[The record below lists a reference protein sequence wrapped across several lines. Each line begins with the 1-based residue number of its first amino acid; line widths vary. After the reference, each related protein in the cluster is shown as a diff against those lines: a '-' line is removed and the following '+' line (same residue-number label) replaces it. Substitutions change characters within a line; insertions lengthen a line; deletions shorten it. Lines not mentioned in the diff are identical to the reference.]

1 VGKSFDPSMKNHI
14 CSKAPA
20 GGNEMKR
27 KTPVLY
33 VISLFLAVTLC
44 LPSLTSAQSTTPGQN
59 HPQCPMKKFI
69 YKFFNITEEQQAALE
84 KVRQDT
90 HAAIKPYFE
99 QIKPLAEQLPETLLA
114 AEIDT
119 AKAEELFKGITD
131 IEAQILPIEA
141 DAKVQ
146 AAQILTAEQRAD
158 IKGVMTDV
166 TNFIKY
172 ILAYP
177 GLDDLRNK
185 YEKRIQKAMIDAKLD
200 FLNLTE
206 EQKTALIDLQDTTRE
221 AMKPVAEEMGA
232 LHQDFAA
239 ALLAATVDTEAAA
252 SLISQM
258 IEPSTQMADIK
269 FNAELQAAQ
278 ILTPEQR
285 QIIRDKM
292 EEHKNRFKR
301 PAK

>member
-1 VGKSFDPSMKNHI
+1 
-14 CSKAPA
+14 
-20 GGNEMKR
+20 MKR
-27 KTPVLY
+27 KTPVIY
-33 VISLFLAVTLC
+33 VLSLLLALTVC
-44 LPSLTSAQSTTPGQN
+44 MPSLLSAQSTTPGQN

-84 KVRQDT
+84 KVQQDT

-99 QIKPLAEQLPETLLA
+99 QIKPLAEQLPATLLA
-114 AEIDT
+114 ADIDT
-119 AKAEELFKGITD
+119 AKAAELSKGITD

-141 DAKVQ
+141 NAQVQ
-146 AAQILTAEQRAD
+146 AAQILTAGQRAD
-158 IKGVMTDV
+158 INGVLTDV

-185 YEKRIQKAMIDAKLD
+185 YEKRIQKAMIDSKLA

-206 EQKTALIDLQDTTRE
+206 EQKTALIDLQTKTRD
-221 AMKPVAEEMGA
+221 AIKPVAEQMGT

-258 IEPSTQMADIK
+258 VEPAAQMADIQ
-269 FNAELQAAQ
+269 FNAELGAAQ

-285 QIIRDKM
+285 QIILDKIN
-292 EEHKNRFKR
+292 EHKNRFKK
-301 PAK
+301 PVA

>member
-1 VGKSFDPSMKNHI
+1 
-14 CSKAPA
+14 
-20 GGNEMKR
+20 MKR
-27 KTPVLY
+27 KASVLY
-33 VISLFLAVTLC
+33 VVSLFLAVTLC
-44 LPSLTSAQSTTPGQN
+44 MPSLTLAQTTVPGQN

-69 YKFFNITEEQQAALE
+69 YKFFSITEEQQAALE
-84 KVRQDT
+84 KVQQDT

-99 QIKPLAEQLPETLLA
+99 QIQPLAEQLPATLLA
-114 AEIDT
+114 ASIDT
-119 AKAEELFKGITD
+119 ARAEELFKGISD

-141 DAKVQ
+141 NAKVQ

-158 IKGVMTDV
+158 IKGVLGDV
-166 TNFIKY
+166 TGFIKY

-185 YEKRIQKAMIDAKLD
+185 YEKRIQKAMIDAKLA
-200 FLNLTE
+200 FLNLTG

-221 AMKPVAEEMGA
+221 AIKPVAEQMAA

-239 ALLAATVDTEAAA
+239 ALLAETVDTEAAA

-258 IEPSTQMADIK
+258 IGPAAQLADIQ
-269 FNAELQAAQ
+269 FSAELAAAQ

-285 QIIRDKM
+285 QIIMDKIN
-292 EEHKNRFKR
+292 EHKNRFKK
-301 PAK
+301 PGA